1 MIKSR
6 TFEPKDVPQNQQLA
20 LRGLA
25 LRLGQCGF
33 VAAAIGVMVTSL
45 GFSSF
50 TTYWYFLIFYLF
62 FVLFFFFSLPLC
74 WMINFI
80 YQKGKKERWVF
91 FYI

>member
-50 TTYWYFLIFYLF
+50 TTYWYFLIFSLF
-62 FVLFFFFSLPLC
+62 FVLFLFF
-74 WMINFI
+74 
-80 YQKGKKERWVF
+80 
-91 FYI
+91 